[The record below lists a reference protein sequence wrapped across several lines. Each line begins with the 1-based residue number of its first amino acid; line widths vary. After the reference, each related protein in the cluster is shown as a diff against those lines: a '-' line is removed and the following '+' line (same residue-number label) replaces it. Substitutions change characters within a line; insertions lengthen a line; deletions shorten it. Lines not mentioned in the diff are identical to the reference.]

1 MLRKMLN
8 FARIASIVALLL
20 LLTGCDGI
28 TAKAN
33 DPLSEEEVI
42 QYVCDKIREESGDEV
57 TATIVS
63 KTQLEIPTAWFD
75 GPMGYIDVEGGHSY
89 VLEVKNKEIE
99 EIVANAYYDDG
110 YTEYSSKKT
119 AVGYPRETEPK
130 LESNYAREK
139 TSYRIRCEF
148 DDVLKARFTD
158 YAIYR
163 DVSNLQGID
172 VFLLSSDYNS
182 ISSAL
187 SELNRIVDNYRK
199 EVYTSFS
206 VYIYKDEAAFRATDH
221 TRYPN
226 CTKDAGGNQSRGF
239 NILNQLERKTI
250 TRISTCRGFA
260 REYFAGDG
268 VPVYEATEGAAG
280 GAPIDTPGAGSGV
293 SATPTETIDPSSFDY
308 IVFWYDSE
316 PNSSHN
322 GDTEIFGVK

>member
-42 QYVCDKIREESGDEV
+42 EYVCDKIREECGDEV

-99 EIVANAYYDDG
+99 ELVANAYYDDG

-119 AVGYPRETEPK
+119 A
-130 LESNYAREK
+130 
-139 TSYRIRCEF
+139 
-148 DDVLKARFTD
+148 
-158 YAIYR
+158 
-163 DVSNLQGID
+163 
-172 VFLLSSDYNS
+172 
-182 ISSAL
+182 
-187 SELNRIVDNYRK
+187 
-199 EVYTSFS
+199 
-206 VYIYKDEAAFRATDH
+206 
-221 TRYPN
+221 
-226 CTKDAGGNQSRGF
+226 
-239 NILNQLERKTI
+239 
-250 TRISTCRGFA
+250 
-260 REYFAGDG
+260 
-268 VPVYEATEGAAG
+268 G
-280 GAPIDTPGAGSGV
+280 GAPIDTPGAGNGV
-293 SATPTETIDPSSFDY
+293 SATPTEAIDPSSFDY

-322 GDTEIFGVK
+322 GDTQIFGVK